1 MKIITITFLL
11 TLARMFS
18 WSASKFESKPK
29 SVAFLK
35 LRGSVEMADSL
46 KGGPHYTGM
55 MVGGRHVG
63 IEHSLDLGDLSQVY
77 RCLFYS
83 THPGS
88 CNPSETVINPCHFC
102 RTEVVYAV
110 ASAKCPGDESFPPSL
125 APLYMWVLKPYHIR
139 KRFGHQYLCA
149 VEPNPAAKYASRPS
163 NESPLSS
170 NENSYPLPPEIPFS
184 SSNNNNESLSGST
197 LIVIIGSGV
206 LLTMLLCGVG
216 LYMV

>member
-1 MKIITITFLL
+1 MKINIIAFV
-11 TLARMFS
+11 LALVWIYLQS
-18 WSASKFESKPK
+18 CSNSESKLK
-29 SVAFLK
+29 DVVFLK
-35 LRGSVEMADSL
+35 LRGSIEAADPL

-88 CNPSETVINPCHFC
+88 CNPSGTVINPCHFC

-170 NENSYPLPPEIPFS
+170 DENSYPLPPEIPFS
-184 SSNNNNESLSGST
+184 KSNNNNESLSENT
-197 LIVIIGSGV
+197 LMIIIGSGV
-206 LLTMLLCGVG
+206 LLTLLLCGVG

>member
-1 MKIITITFLL
+1 MNIITSIIIF
-11 TLARMFS
+11 TLIWMLIQFGL
-18 WSASKFESKPK
+18 KFEDAVND
-29 SVAFLK
+29 VAFIK
-35 LRGSVEMADSL
+35 LRGSADMADSL
-46 KGGPHYTGM
+46 QGGPHYTGM

-63 IEHSLDLGDLSQVY
+63 VEHSLDLGDLSQVY
-77 RCLFYS
+77 RCIFYS

-88 CNPSETVINPCHFC
+88 CNPSGTVINPCHFC

-125 APLYMWVLKPYHIR
+125 APLYMWVLKPYHVR

-170 NENSYPLPPEIPFS
+170 DENSYPLPPEIPFS
-184 SSNNNNESLSGST
+184 QSNKNEPLSNNT
-197 LIVIIGSGV
+197 LMIIIGSGV
-206 LLTMLLCGVG
+206 LLTLLLCGIG